1 MCIFFNRQALYLKQT
16 HLASCD
22 VNNQGAHAHAEQT
35 PAPQKAVT
43 EAGHHLHSAAKAV
56 WMQGWHDTFN
66 HQYQPQCHPQGIPH
80 TAISYVG
87 LRL

>member
-1 MCIFFNRQALYLKQT
+1 
-16 HLASCD
+16 
-22 VNNQGAHAHAEQT
+22 
-35 PAPQKAVT
+35 
-43 EAGHHLHSAAKAV
+43 
-56 WMQGWHDTFN
+56 MQGWHDTFN